1 MNSLSFLVIQDYP
14 DDENDGAAA
23 AAAAVANDDD
33 DGNKL
38 GEEDLFY

>member
-23 AAAAVANDDD
+23 AVTNDDD

>member
-23 AAAAVANDDD
+23 AVANDDD